1 MIEKNWHFQKKKPR
15 LIENMLRKGDLLP
28 EKENRKETKFCE
40 KREDQ

>member
-15 LIENMLRKGDLLP
+15 LIENMLRKGNLLP
-28 EKENRKETKFCE
+28 EENERKRNSE